1 MTSRLGRESGQ
12 DEPTRALWGG
22 SCDAS
27 HALGDRIGHMADRS
41 APDQPAKGKV
51 LVVDD
56 DASLSEMLAIVLRQE
71 GFDSQLVSRG
81 DMALPAFHDYK
92 PDVVLLDLM
101 LPGMDGIEVCKQIR
115 KESGVPIVMLTAKGD
130 TVDVVVGLESGADD
144 YVVKPFG
151 TRELLARIRAVLRRT
166 APDAKKVLH
175 FGDVEVDLERRLVF
189 RKTEDVRMTPAEYNL
204 LVYFLQNPDRPLTR
218 DMILNSV
225 WGYESFPNTR
235 TVDAHVVKLRQKLE
249 PDPSA
254 PRHFLTVHGVGYRFL
269 P

>member
-1 MTSRLGRESGQ
+1 MQTILVIDDDESLRDTIGVMLEREGFRPVLAADGREGF
-12 DEPTRALWGG
+12 EKALT
-22 SCDAS
+22 
-27 HALGDRIGHMADRS
+27 L
-41 APDQPAKGKV
+41 
-51 LVVDD
+51 
-56 DASLSEMLAIVLRQE
+56 
-71 GFDSQLVSRG
+71 
-81 DMALPAFHDYK
+81 K
-92 PDVVLLDLM
+92 PDLLLVDLR
-101 LPGMDGIEVCKQIR
+101 LPGMTGIEICKQLR
-115 KESGVPIVMLTAKGD
+115 AANVRTPMIVLSAIGD
-130 TVDVVVGLESGADD
+130 EVDKVLLLEIGADD

-175 FGDVEVDLERRLVF
+175 FGDVEIDLERRLVF
-189 RKTEDVRMTPAEYNL
+189 RRSEEVRMAPAEYNL